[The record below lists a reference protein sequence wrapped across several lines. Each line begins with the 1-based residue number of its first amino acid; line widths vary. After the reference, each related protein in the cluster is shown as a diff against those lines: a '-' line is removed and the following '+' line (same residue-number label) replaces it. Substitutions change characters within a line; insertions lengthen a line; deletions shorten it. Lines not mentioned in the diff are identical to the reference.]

1 MVENR
6 TERLVT
12 VISLNQD
19 ALFRYIFS
27 LLPHNEDA
35 RDVLQE
41 TLMAITAQFD
51 EYDPSRPFLPWACRF
66 AYFKVMQHR
75 DKSPRHVRFFA
86 AEVMELLTHDRDAQA
101 HLLESRLAAL
111 DECMDK
117 LPPADRELLAG
128 RYFVKRPL
136 NDLAVQVKQSRRTL
150 LRNLQRL
157 RRWLNECV
165 ANHAVSEDLQ

>member
-51 EYDPSRPFLPWACRF
+51 DYDPSRPFLPWACRF

-75 DKSPRHVRFFA
+75 DKSPRHVRFLPRTSWNSWPRTGTLRPLSWNRGWQHSMNAWTSCRRPIASCF
-86 AEVMELLTHDRDAQA
+86 RDAT
-101 HLLESRLAAL
+101 S
-111 DECMDK
+111 
-117 LPPADRELLAG
+117 
-128 RYFVKRPL
+128 
-136 NDLAVQVKQSRRTL
+136 
-150 LRNLQRL
+150 
-157 RRWLNECV
+157 
-165 ANHAVSEDLQ
+165 